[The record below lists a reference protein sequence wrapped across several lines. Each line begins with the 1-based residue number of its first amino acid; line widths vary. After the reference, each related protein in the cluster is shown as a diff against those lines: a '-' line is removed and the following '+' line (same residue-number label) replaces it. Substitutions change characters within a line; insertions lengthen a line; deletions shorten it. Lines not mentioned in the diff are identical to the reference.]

1 MHMADMKIGVRL
13 FAGFGLMILITGGL
27 GLLSVIQLRSISSQ
41 AELLHRHPFTVSSA
55 LSEAN
60 AGIISMHRSMKD
72 LALAFEDK
80 DIAAAEA
87 AIDQAEAGVIT
98 KLDLARDRFLA
109 DPGIFDELRAALAQ
123 WRPIRKEI
131 VTMMMEGRSV
141 EGADITKGAA
151 ARQAAVIQR
160 LMGSAITMATED
172 AAHFRERAQ
181 SEQQSATI
189 ILLVSF
195 IGLVA
200 VGLAVALV
208 VTRSLTR
215 PLETLRRSMSAL
227 ATGSDAEQVPCLDRR
242 DEIGDM
248 ARTVSVF
255 AGNSREM
262 RQLAEDRRQTEARAS
277 EDRRQARTAL
287 AGEFE
292 ATVKA
297 LVADLAAAATEMSET
312 ASTMSA
318 SASDA
323 SAEAGAAERSAEAAS
338 ADVQTVVDAVE
349 RMSAAIAEIERQVV
363 ASSGTTADAVG
374 KARRASTNVE
384 SLAAVAERIGEVVGL
399 INSIAGQTNL
409 LALNATIEAA
419 RAGEA
424 GKGFAV
430 VASEVKNL
438 ANQTSR
444 ATQEISSQI
453 AQVQAATAETVTA
466 IQDIAHIIV
475 DMSHVVGTITRSVE
489 AQQSATG
496 EITARVGAAV
506 RGTGE
511 VVGNVAHVSSVA
523 RQAGGA
529 SGRVVEQSRD
539 LSRQTG
545 DLMDEV
551 TRFIA
556 GIRAR

>member
-1 MHMADMKIGVRL
+1 MADMKIGVRL

-27 GLLSVIQLRSISSQ
+27 GLLSVVQLRSISSQ
-41 AELLHRHPFTVSSA
+41 TELLHRHPFTVSSA

-87 AIDQAEAGVIT
+87 AIDQAEAGVT
-98 KLDLARDRFLA
+98 LKLDLARERFLA

-131 VTMMMEGRSV
+131 VSMMMEGRSV

-160 LMGSAITMATED
+160 LMGSAITLATED

-181 SEQQSATI
+181 SEQQSATV

-195 IGLVA
+195 IGFVV

-227 ATGSDAEQVPCLDRR
+227 ATGSDTEQVPCLDRR

-255 AGNSREM
+255 ASNAREM
-262 RQLAEDRRQTEARAS
+262 RQLAEDRRRTEARAS

-292 ATVKA
+292 ETVKA

-312 ASTMSA
+312 ASAMST
-318 SASDA
+318 SVSDA
-323 SAEAGAAERSAEAAS
+323 AVEAGAAERSAEAAS
-338 ADVQTVVDAVE
+338 GNVQTVVDAVE

-374 KARRASTNVE
+374 KARSASTNVE
-384 SLAAVAERIGEVVGL
+384 SLATVAERIGEVVGL

-419 RAGEA
+419 RAGDA

-430 VASEVKNL
+430 VAGEVKNL

-444 ATQEISSQI
+444 ATQEISTQI
-453 AQVQAATAETVTA
+453 SQVQAATAETVTA
-466 IQDIAHIIV
+466 IQDIARIIV
-475 DMSHVVGTITRSVE
+475 DMSRVVE
-489 AQQSATG
+489 AITQSVKQQQLATG
-496 EITARVGAAV
+496 EITHSVEAAV

-511 VVGNVAHVSSVA
+511 VVGNVARVSSVA

-529 SGRVVEQSRD
+529 SGHVLEQSRG

-545 DLMDEV
+545 NLMDEV

-556 GIRAR
+556 GIRAG